1 MATTPRKRD
10 DLNAKVT
17 PKKEKG
23 DKVVSGRVGKSPLK
37 KNGNGTTASGNG
49 NGNGAVSSF
58 AASIKSEPGTGSFG
72 VMSSGGSQMNMDE
85 GCGREPHTMDWL
97 NGSSGKG
104 QLGKSY
110 DGAEDDFFQ
119 GLEGGV

>member
-10 DLNAKVT
+10 DQNTKVT

-23 DKVVSGRVGKSPLK
+23 DKVVAGRVGKSPLK
-37 KNGNGTTASGNG
+37 KNGNGTTA

-58 AASIKSEPGTGSFG
+58 AASIKSEPDIAETSFG
-72 VMSSGGSQMNMDE
+72 LMSNGGSQMDMED
-85 GCGREPHTMDWL
+85 GSGREPHSSNWL
-97 NGSSGKG
+97 DGTSGKG
-104 QLGKSY
+104 NEAKSY
-110 DGAEDDFFQ
+110 DGAEEEFFQ